1 MPIELAPTDESLS
14 ALARHEL
21 PSASVAGVRYQMGKM
36 LGAGAMGIAYF
47 GMRVAADGK
56 SPVVV
61 KLLRPEYVLEAGPT
75 AAMIVEKEAVALA
88 RLNGR
93 VPPTPFVVR
102 MLDSGTVRVSREGRE
117 FDLPWLAIEYV
128 HGGAE
133 GTTLSERVVYSVEH
147 TGHAFGP
154 GRAAL
159 AVGAIAS
166 GLEAVHDVGVVH
178 RDLTPN
184 NVLCCGFGEDEIFK
198 IADFGLA
205 RPVGMSATFGGIVVG
220 TVGYA
225 PPEQAALDDRRIGT
239 WSDVFTFAVDVYFML
254 TGRAYFPAKTPLD
267 MLRQARSEKRLSITE
282 SPLLSPDLAADA
294 AACRGIDA
302 ALAQATAPRPEERPA
317 SAQLFAST
325 VLPFLKSAARR
336 SATRTGA
343 ERRAESIAPS
353 RTPGAVGWHW
363 TLRHHASGDRVVRSV
378 AWDGDGRCLAATSEG
393 LAFWNGTSWQDAFAE
408 GLPDPRGVRF
418 VHRVSAGN
426 WLIGGDAST
435 LATFSSSGVSDVVR
449 GPVATESFSVAD
461 GDFSDLAV
469 VVGVR
474 PEHSPVLYTLSS
486 RRWLKPLSFSKAA
499 TVSALARVADDRWL
513 ITGRKHDGSGF
524 LARFQPLNWDVELLD
539 VPQVRALLA
548 CAARIDRQHG
558 LAVGS
563 DGLTVTVTPDSV
575 RAQRLNGAP
584 DLSAAAVD
592 AAGRSWAAGAHAIWV
607 TEAVGLAPWERVWHD
622 EALIAPIISLYADV
636 GVVVAMMA
644 DGSIVEGR
652 WLAT

>member
-1 MPIELAPTDESLS
+1 MVIELPVGDESLES
-14 ALARHEL
+14 LARHEL
-21 PSASVAGVRYQMGKM
+21 PSPQVAGVNYRMGRL

-47 GMRVAADGK
+47 GMRVAPDGK

-61 KLLRPEYVLEAGPT
+61 KLIRPEYVLEAGPT
-75 AAMIVEKEAVALA
+75 AAMVVEKEAVALA

-102 MLDSGTVRVSREGRE
+102 LIDAGTVRVSRAERV
-117 FDLPWLAIEYV
+117 FDLPWLALEYV

-133 GTTLSERVVYSVEH
+133 GTTLSERVVYSVDH
-147 TGHAFGP
+147 TGHAFGA

-159 AVGAIAS
+159 AVSSIAS
-166 GLEAVHDVGVVH
+166 GLTAVHEVGVVH

-184 NVLCCGFGEDEIFK
+184 NVLCCGFGEDEVFK

-205 RPVGMSATFGGIVVG
+205 RPVGIAATFGGIIVG

-225 PPEQAALDDRRIGT
+225 PPEQAALDDRRIGP
-239 WSDVFTFAVDVYFML
+239 WSDVFTFAVDVYFLL
-254 TGRAYFPAKTPLD
+254 TGRAYFPAESPLA
-267 MLRQARSEKRLSITE
+267 MLRMARSSHRLSITE
-282 SPLLSPDLAADA
+282 SPLLAPELASDP

-302 ALAQATAPRPEERPA
+302 ALAQATASRPEERPA
-317 SAQLFAST
+317 SAELFAST
-325 VLPFLKSAARR
+325 ILPFLQGASRR
-336 SATRTGA
+336 GVTRTGA
-343 ERRAESIAPS
+343 ERRIESIAPS
-353 RTPGAVGWHW
+353 STPSAVGWRW
-363 TLRHHASGDRVVRSV
+363 TLRHHATGDRVVRSV

-393 LAFWNGTSWQDAFAE
+393 LAFWNGTNWQQAPAE

-418 VHRVSAGN
+418 VHRVSAGS
-426 WLIGGDAST
+426 WIVGGDGST
-435 LATFSSSGVSDVVR
+435 LATYAGGGVSDVVH
-449 GPVATESFSVAD
+449 GPVPSESFSTAD
-461 GDFSDLAV
+461 GDFADLAV

-474 PEHSPVLYTLSS
+474 PDHSPVLYTLSN
-486 RRWLKPLSFSKAA
+486 RRWLKPLSLGKAA
-499 TVSALARVADDRWL
+499 TVSAIARVADDRWL
-513 ITGRKHDGSGF
+513 VTGRRHDGSGF
-524 LARFQPLNWDVELLD
+524 LARFSPLSWEVEMLD

-548 CAARIDRQHG
+548 CAGRVDRQHG

-575 RAQRLNGAP
+575 NALRLNGAP

-607 TEAVGLAPWERVWHD
+607 TESVGLAPWERVWHD
-622 EALIAPIISLYADV
+622 EGVIAPIVSLYADV

-652 WLAT
+652 WLAE